1 MPVKAPSRKK
11 KSAPKRVKTGISACP
26 LDRGFGMCRRF
37 FYDEIDD
44 KEISRI
50 CKEFVR
56 KNYSK
61 EDARAI
67 LANPEYHFSMF
78 NGRAAAI
85 FWMSKDLE
93 FENPYESYPDRVKEI
108 YVDLIE
114 SGKEILGESEK
125 TTEDGTPIKKRLSPQ
140 ELLERKVNSTIGYDL
155 DDLEDNWINGETSDV
170 DLYNLFQ
177 KHDLKGAAAPYVRE
191 RLETM
196 RSEYQDAYDKSE
208 ECAVEAYGNLSRKEI
223 KRRLDV
229 CNRMIDDLDK
239 IKAASKA
246 TRKTRKPKVRTAD
259 KQIKDVKYLK
269 ENNEYK
275 LVSVDPLSVPG
286 SLRLYTF
293 NVKTR
298 ELTEYVTTST
308 NGFEI
313 KGTTIQNFEPDKS
326 RKTRLRKPDVFLP
339 IVLKKTPNQ
348 IDKEWKKL
356 TTKTT
361 EPTGRINGDTILLR
375 TENK

>member
-93 FENPYESYPDRVKEI
+93 FENPYESYPDRVKKI

-125 TTEDGTPIKKRLSPQ
+125 TTEDGTPIKKRLSP
-140 ELLERKVNSTIGYDL
+140 
-155 DDLEDNWINGETSDV
+155 
-170 DLYNLFQ
+170 
-177 KHDLKGAAAPYVRE
+177 
-191 RLETM
+191 
-196 RSEYQDAYDKSE
+196 
-208 ECAVEAYGNLSRKEI
+208 
-223 KRRLDV
+223 
-229 CNRMIDDLDK
+229 
-239 IKAASKA
+239 
-246 TRKTRKPKVRTAD
+246 
-259 KQIKDVKYLK
+259 
-269 ENNEYK
+269 
-275 LVSVDPLSVPG
+275 
-286 SLRLYTF
+286 
-293 NVKTR
+293 
-298 ELTEYVTTST
+298 
-308 NGFEI
+308 
-313 KGTTIQNFEPDKS
+313 
-326 RKTRLRKPDVFLP
+326 
-339 IVLKKTPNQ
+339 
-348 IDKEWKKL
+348 
-356 TTKTT
+356 
-361 EPTGRINGDTILLR
+361 
-375 TENK
+375 